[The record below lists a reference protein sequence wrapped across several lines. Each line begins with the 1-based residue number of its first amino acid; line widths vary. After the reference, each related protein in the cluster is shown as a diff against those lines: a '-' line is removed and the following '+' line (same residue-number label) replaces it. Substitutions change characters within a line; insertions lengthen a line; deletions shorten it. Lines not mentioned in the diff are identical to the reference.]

1 LKENVFFP
9 IGKIV
14 GVHGIRG
21 YLKVL
26 PYTES
31 LSVFRPGGSIWLK
44 HPGGRESVYVTEGIR
59 PHKRLILLSL
69 KGINDRN
76 QSESLVHAEIFI
88 EKGSLPELEEGV
100 YYWADLIGL
109 SVFAS
114 DETYMGRIESVIPT
128 GSNDVYVVKDT
139 DRETLIPAL
148 ESVVVAVDLE
158 KKIMRVD
165 LPEGL

>member
-1 LKENVFFP
+1 
-9 IGKIV
+9 
-14 GVHGIRG
+14 
-21 YLKVL
+21 
-26 PYTES
+26 
-31 LSVFRPGGSIWLK
+31 
-44 HPGGRESVYVTEGIR
+44 VTEGIR